1 MIGFFKRWFQK
12 PVEKPVENKKTSS
25 VRHVYRRNF
34 GSALVSRLTADF
46 SGSHSSIESDIRAS
60 IRLMR
65 DRCRQLAK
73 DNGYIIRYLKL
84 CRSNIVG
91 SQGFLL
97 KNKAKQPDG
106 RPNRSVNRL
115 IENAWWKWTRSCD
128 VTGKLSFRQVCN
140 LVVNCKKVDG
150 EALVIKHFRR
160 GKFELEVCDVDRLDE
175 TYDRVTLEN
184 GNRISMGVEI
194 DPLYKPIAYHV
205 LQSHPTDFTSNRFL
219 RVRLPA
225 NRVYHI
231 FESDRPGQP
240 RGVPEIQAA
249 ILDLNQLSGYK
260 EAELTAAR
268 VAASKMGFYTTDG
281 SEQYDGE
288 REETGEIIDETS
300 PGTFVE
306 LPQGKN
312 FVPFDPQHPMT
323 AFGAFIDSCVRII
336 ASALG
341 ISYSALANDITK
353 ANYSSMRQDALL
365 DRDNW
370 KNEQEFLIESFVMP
384 VFVDWFTHF
393 LLTGNSGLQF
403 SDFEE
408 ICQPVFRGRGWAWVD
423 PLKEVNAHKVAL
435 ETKLKSREAILA
447 ETGEDVEELFT
458 DLKAEA
464 EMASEF
470 GLSLANASDQVS
482 QKEFDDEEE

>member
-1 MIGFFKRWFQK
+1 MIGFFKRIFSK
-12 PVEKPVENKKTSS
+12 SEEKPKAPPAK
-25 VRHVYRRNF
+25 RLYRRNY
-34 GSALVSRLTADF
+34 GSALVSRLTSDF
-46 SGSHSSIESDIRAS
+46 TGSHSSIEADLRAS
-60 IRLMR
+60 IRIMR
-65 DRCRQLAK
+65 DRCRQSAK

-97 KNKAKQPDG
+97 KNKAVLPDG
-106 RPNRSVNRL
+106 QPNRAVNRI

-128 VTGKLSFRQVCN
+128 VTGKLSFRQICN
-140 LVVNCKKVDG
+140 LVVNCKKIDG
-150 EALVIKHFRR
+150 EALVIKHYRR
-160 GKFELEVCDVDRLDE
+160 GRFELEVCDVDRLDE
-175 TYDRVTLEN
+175 TYDRVFLPN
-184 GNRISMGVEI
+184 GNRIVMGVEI
-194 DPLYKPIAYHV
+194 DPLFKPLAYHV
-205 LQSHPTDFTSNRFL
+205 LQSHPTDYTSNRYL
-219 RVRLPA
+219 RERIPA
-225 NRVYHI
+225 SRAYHI

-249 ILDLNQLSGYK
+249 ILDLNQLAGYK

-268 VAASKMGFYTTDG
+268 VAASKMGFYTSDG
-281 SEQYDGE
+281 SDQYEGE
-288 REETGEIIDETS
+288 REESGEIIDETA

-306 LPQGKN
+306 LPHGKS

-370 KNEQEFLIESFVMP
+370 RNEQEFLIETFVMP
-384 VFVDWFTHF
+384 VFVDWLSHF
-393 LLTGNSGLQF
+393 LLSGKSGLPF
-403 SDFEE
+403 YEFEE
-408 ICQPVFRGRGWAWVD
+408 ICCPVFRGRGWAWVD

-458 DLKAEA
+458 DLKAEQ
-464 EMASEF
+464 EMAEEF
-470 GLSLANASDQVS
+470 GLKLNSAEGTDYQEDQD
-482 QKEFDDEEE
+482 EDEE